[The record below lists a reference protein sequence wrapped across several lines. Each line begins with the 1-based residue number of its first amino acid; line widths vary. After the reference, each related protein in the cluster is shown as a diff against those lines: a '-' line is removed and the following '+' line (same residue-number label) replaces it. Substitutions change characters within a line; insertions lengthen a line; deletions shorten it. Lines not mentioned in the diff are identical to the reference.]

1 MKIYKIITA
10 GSVDALA
17 SAVNRKLASGWY
29 LYGGL
34 VVVQMETNRVDGYS
48 GTCLNSEFYQPM
60 LMHKK
65 DEKAKE
71 E

>member
-1 MKIYKIITA
+1 MKVYKIITA
-10 GSVDALA
+10 RSTEALA
-17 SAVNRKLASGWY
+17 SLVNKKLASGWY

-34 VVVQMETNRVDGYS
+34 VVGQSEKNRMDGYS
-48 GTCLNSEFYQPM
+48 GTYLNSEFYQPM

-65 DEKAKE
+65 DKKAKE